1 MFESD
6 IDTKDIKI
14 MTILQNDARAP
25 VAEIARQVGM
35 VPSAVH
41 ARLRKLEEAGVI
53 LGYEPRLEP
62 AALGFGLTAFVF
74 VASDDRPGHL
84 GTADALALLPE
95 VQEVH
100 HITGEDCFLLK
111 VRVRDMDDLS
121 RLMREGI
128 GAVGTV
134 RGTRTTV
141 VFDTVKETMALPLE
155 ASVEAPRA
163 AAGESGGRRLAGG

>member
-1 MFESD
+1 MTLTRD
-6 IDTKDIKI
+6 IDATDLKI
-14 MTILQNDARAP
+14 MTILQQDARAP

-35 VPSAVH
+35 VSSAVH

-53 LGYEPRLEP
+53 VGYEPRLEP

-84 GTADALALLPE
+84 ETADALALLPE

-111 VRVRDMDDLS
+111 VRVRDMNDLA

-128 GAVGTV
+128 GAIDTV

-141 VFDTVKETMALPLE
+141 VFDTVKETTALPLE
-155 ASVEAPRA
+155 SSGEALA
-163 AAGESGGRRLAGG
+163 AAVGE